1 MPGDWTENDAA
12 LAALVNLVVVLAD
25 NKYYLG
31 RRLSEWIAGAPSLEE
46 GVSAA
51 AIVQEEL
58 GHARVLYP
66 LLEELP
72 FPHRPQPLEREQDR
86 QRRYAVSYLD
96 ERWPGWAHA
105 VAALALVDTAI
116 TTMLEHLSASS
127 YEALARRV
135 GRILQEESY
144 HLAYAEGRVR
154 ALCETD
160 GGRRLL
166 QEQVDVLLP
175 EMLLWFGP
183 AGEAGVEAL
192 RAEGLVTGDNE
203 SWRQSYLGRVAPLL
217 LEVGVRLP
225 LGLQWDLAHRRW
237 EHEGLPWER
246 WNRLQRRLERQPVRN
261 P

>member
-31 RRLSEWIAGAPSLEE
+31 RRLSEWVAGAPSLEE

-86 QRRYAVSYLD
+86 QRRYAVSYVD
-96 ERWPGWAHA
+96 SPWPAWPHA
-105 VAALALVDTAI
+105 VAALALIDTAI
-116 TTMLEHLSASS
+116 TTMLEHLSGSS

-135 GRILQEESY
+135 GRILHEESF
-144 HLAYAEGRVR
+144 HMAYAEGRVR
-154 ALCETD
+154 SLCETEA
-160 GGRRLL
+160 GRRLL

-183 AGEAGVEAL
+183 PGEAGVEAL
-192 RAEGLVTGDNE
+192 RSEGLVAGDNE
-203 SWRQSYLGRVAPLL
+203 AWRQSYLGRVAPLL

-237 EHEGLPWER
+237 EWAELPWER
-246 WNRLQRRLERQPVRN
+246 WNRLQRRLEKAAVRQ
-261 P
+261 

>member
-1 MPGDWTENDAA
+1 VAGDWTENDAA

-46 GVSAA
+46 GVAA
-51 AIVQEEL
+51 AALAQEEL

-86 QRRYAVSYLD
+86 ARRYAVSYLD
-96 ERWPGWAHA
+96 APWPAWPQA
-105 VAALALVDTAI
+105 VAALALVDTAL
-116 TTMLEHLSASS
+116 TTMLEHLTGSS
-127 YEALARRV
+127 YQALARRV
-135 GRILQEESY
+135 GRILQEESF

-154 ALCETD
+154 ALGESEP
-160 GGRRLL
+160 GRRLL
-166 QEQVDVLLP
+166 QEQVDALLP

-183 AGEAGVEAL
+183 PGEPGVEAL
-192 RAEGLVTGDNE
+192 RSEGLVAGDND
-203 SWRQSYLGRVAPLL
+203 SWRQSYLGRLAPLL
-217 LEVGVRLP
+217 LEVGLRLP
-225 LGLQWDLAHRRW
+225 LGLQWDLARRRW
-237 EHEGLPWER
+237 EHQELPWQR
-246 WNRLQRRLERQPVRN
+246 WNRLQRRLERLPAAS